1 MVVNYFA
8 NLGYFVPELIV
19 IGTMLAMLFLEASYK
34 NEEKGRGLVFSI
46 ASVGLI
52 FAFFTLL
59 NNLSDEPLAI
69 FTNAVVI
76 DQFSTFAKII
86 MVLGTFGS
94 IYLSSQSKDIYS
106 DFKSEF
112 AIMSMGVLVG
122 GMLLASA
129 NNMLTLY
136 LGIETLSILSYVL
149 ASLRKNDDYSSEA
162 GLKYS
167 LYGGIAAGVMLFG
180 MSHIFGVLGTI
191 QFEEIIPKLQN
202 LSTLQLSILIPSFM
216 MFFVGIGYKIA
227 CVPFH
232 MWAPDVYEGSPI
244 PVTTFFSIVPKV
256 AGIAALVRITMVFF
270 SKEGVLQDSWV
281 IILQV
286 IAVLTMFVGNISA
299 IDQRSVKRML
309 AYSSIAHAG
318 FMLLGVVVMD
328 AVGARAIL
336 FYAALYLF
344 MTLSAFYITSFVS
357 DKYGNDHFERFNG
370 MYVRYPLIAI
380 MMGIT
385 MFSLSGL
392 PPFGGFVAKFNILKA
407 AIDRGYYTL
416 ATLGAIN
423 SVISLYYYLKIVR
436 NMIFTPPESEE
447 EIEGFSFRNTTI
459 IIGLTSPVVIFGLFW
474 GGLMLMATNA
484 KLFILQ

>member
-1 MVVNYFA
+1 MIVNYFA
-8 NLGYFVPELIV
+8 NLGFFVPELIV
-19 IGTMLAMLFLEASYK
+19 IGTMLAVLFLEASYRP
-34 NEEKGRGLVFSI
+34 EEKERGFVFGI
-46 ASVGLI
+46 AFIGLTL
-52 FAFFTLL
+52 AFFTLL
-59 NNLSDEPLAI
+59 TNLSEKPIAI

-76 DQFSTFAKII
+76 DQFSTFAKIV
-86 MVLGTFGS
+86 MVLGTLGS
-94 IYLSSQSKDIYS
+94 IYLSSQSKEIY
-106 DFKSEF
+106 DEFKSEF
-112 AIMSMGVLVG
+112 TVMSIGVLVG

-136 LGIETLSILSYVL
+136 LGVETLSILSYVL
-149 ASLRKNDDYSSEA
+149 ASLRKNDDRSSEA

-167 LYGGIAAGVMLFG
+167 LYGGIAAGLMLFG

-191 QFEEIIPKLQN
+191 QFQEIMPKLQN
-202 LSTLQLSILIPSFM
+202 LSTLQLSILIPSFLL
-216 MFFVGIGYKIA
+216 FFVGIGYKIA

-256 AGIAALVRITMVFF
+256 AGIAALVRVTMVFF
-270 SKEGVLQDSWV
+270 EQKGLLQYSWIS
-281 IILQV
+281 IIQV
-286 IAVLTMFVGNISA
+286 IAVLTMFIGNISA
-299 IDQRSVKRML
+299 INQKSVKRML

-328 AVGARAIL
+328 EVGARSIL
-336 FYAALYLF
+336 FYAAIYLF

-370 MYVRYPLIAI
+370 MYIRYPIIAI
-380 MMGIT
+380 MMGIA

-407 AIDRGYYTL
+407 AIDKGYYTL
-416 ATLGAIN
+416 ATLGALN

-436 NMIFTPPESEE
+436 FMVFNPAESDEP
-447 EIEGFSFRNTTI
+447 IEGFSFRNQAI
-459 IIGLTSPVVIFGLFW
+459 IIGISSPIVIFGLFW
-474 GGLMLMATNA
+474 GSLMLMATNA
-484 KLFILQ
+484 KILILQ